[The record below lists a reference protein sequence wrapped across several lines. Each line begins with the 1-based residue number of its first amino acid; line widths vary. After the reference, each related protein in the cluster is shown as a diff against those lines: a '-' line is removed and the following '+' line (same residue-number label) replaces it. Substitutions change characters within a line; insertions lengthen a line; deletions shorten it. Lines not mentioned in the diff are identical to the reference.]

1 MYLLFI
7 FIPDLVSNNF
17 NCTVNT
23 HLTISRRLKQKKKTQ
38 IKSCTAPHGNGA
50 LISRTST
57 ADFPCGVP
65 EIDPFVSM
73 LPAEENDDSHG
84 LIMAII
90 EHRIDSIILA
100 SNNCSSVNDEYK
112 KRQLYLRMKKLQKT
126 FSAMSKF
133 HKRWV
138 WPKRSG
144 LERIT
149 PTTKAPPGNIMPYIP
164 SLKSKSESNKSPSVL
179 WHQFVKNM
187 SSTTAGCGHLYEMDT
202 DDNQRLSIF
211 HDVDGSDSESNGKSS
226 LPHITPFVYDWWN
239 IKACS
244 SKNDAWKDIL
254 LNLPKDGKLKV
265 ALNFHL
271 EKKRSDSISSDN
283 VARSLPLSTIPFVQS
298 GP

>member
-1 MYLLFI
+1 
-7 FIPDLVSNNF
+7 
-17 NCTVNT
+17 
-23 HLTISRRLKQKKKTQ
+23 
-38 IKSCTAPHGNGA
+38 
-50 LISRTST
+50 
-57 ADFPCGVP
+57 
-65 EIDPFVSM
+65 M

-84 LIMAII
+84 LIVAII

-100 SNNCSSVNDEYK
+100 NKSSSVNDEHK

-126 FSAMSKF
+126 FVAMSKF

-179 WHQFVKNM
+179 WHNFVKNM
-187 SSTTAGCGHLYEMDT
+187 SSSTGCGHLYEMDT
-202 DDNQRLSIF
+202 DDAERLSIF
-211 HDVDGSDSESNGKSS
+211 HDVDGRDDTSSESNGKSS

-239 IKACS
+239 SKASS
-244 SKNDAWKDIL
+244 SKDDAWKEIL
-254 LNLPKDGKLKV
+254 INLPKDGKLQA
-265 ALNFHL
+265 ALNL
-271 EKKRSDSISSDN
+271 YVQRKRSDSISS
-283 VARSLPLSTIPFVQS
+283 ASMPLSTIPFVQTT